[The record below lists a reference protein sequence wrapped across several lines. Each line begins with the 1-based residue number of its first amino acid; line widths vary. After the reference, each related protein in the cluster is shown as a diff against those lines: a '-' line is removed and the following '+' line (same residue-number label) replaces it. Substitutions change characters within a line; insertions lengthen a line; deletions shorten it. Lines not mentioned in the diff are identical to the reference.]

1 MAMTDYQILQ
11 IIFAGQVINTKV
23 FSFTCKL
30 NLHFPVSVIRNLNNY
45 VLEEFCTLNVYTYL
59 INI

>member
-11 IIFAGQVINTKV
+11 IHFAGQVINTKV

-30 NLHFPVSVIRNLNNY
+30 NLHFPVGVTRNLNNY
-45 VLEEFCTLNVYTYL
+45 ALEEFCTLNVYTYL
-59 INI
+59 INM

>member
-23 FSFTCKL
+23 FLFTCKL